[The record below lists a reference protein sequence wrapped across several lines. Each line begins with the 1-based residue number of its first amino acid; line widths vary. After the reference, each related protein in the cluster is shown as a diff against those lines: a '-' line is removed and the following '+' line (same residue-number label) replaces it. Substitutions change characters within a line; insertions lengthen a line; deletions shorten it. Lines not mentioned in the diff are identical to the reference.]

1 MAPTHA
7 KMHRGS
13 DYLLTRRVS
22 PVSLISVMTLTN
34 RNETRALALPEAIG
48 SVPVELIVGLLFL
61 LVLLIG
67 RAGTGA
73 L

>member
-1 MAPTHA
+1 M
-7 KMHRGS
+7 R
-13 DYLLTRRVS
+13 
-22 PVSLISVMTLTN
+22 LTN
-34 RNETRALALPEAIG
+34 RNGTRALARPAPTA
-48 SVPVELIVGLLFL
+48 SVDIELIVGLLFL

>member
-1 MAPTHA
+1 MRLTH
-7 KMHRGS
+7 R
-13 DYLLTRRVS
+13 D
-22 PVSLISVMTLTN
+22 
-34 RNETRALALPEAIG
+34 ETRALAMPPAIR
-48 SVPVELIVGLLFL
+48 SIDLELIVGLLLL

>member
-1 MAPTHA
+1 M
-7 KMHRGS
+7 
-13 DYLLTRRVS
+13 LTRRVS

>member
-1 MAPTHA
+1 
-7 KMHRGS
+7 MHRGS

>member
-1 MAPTHA
+1 M
-7 KMHRGS
+7 
-13 DYLLTRRVS
+13 TRRVT
-22 PVSLISVMTLTN
+22 PFSLSSVMRLTH
-34 RNETRALALPEAIG
+34 RNETRALAKPAAIG
-48 SVPVELIVGLLFL
+48 SVDLELIVGLLLL

>member
-1 MAPTHA
+1 MA
-7 KMHRGS
+7 
-13 DYLLTRRVS
+13 VS
-22 PVSLISVMTLTN
+22 VTAVMRLTN
-34 RNETRALALPEAIG
+34 RNETRALAMPATNV
-48 SVPVELIVGLLFL
+48 SVDFELIVGLIL

>member
-1 MAPTHA
+1 M
-7 KMHRGS
+7 
-13 DYLLTRRVS
+13 LTRRVRA
-22 PVSLISVMTLTN
+22 VSVSSVMRLTH
-34 RNETRALALPEAIG
+34 RDETRALAMPPAIR
-48 SVPVELIVGLLFL
+48 SIDLELIVGLLLL

>member
-1 MAPTHA
+1 MRLTH
-7 KMHRGS
+7 
-13 DYLLTRRVS
+13 
-22 PVSLISVMTLTN
+22 
-34 RNETRALALPEAIG
+34 RNETRALAKPAAIE
-48 SVPVELIVGLLFL
+48 SVDLELIVGLLLL

>member
-1 MAPTHA
+1 M
-7 KMHRGS
+7 R
-13 DYLLTRRVS
+13 
-22 PVSLISVMTLTN
+22 LTN
-34 RNETRALALPEAIG
+34 RNEARALALPATND
-48 SVPVELIVGLLFL
+48 SASFELIVGLIL